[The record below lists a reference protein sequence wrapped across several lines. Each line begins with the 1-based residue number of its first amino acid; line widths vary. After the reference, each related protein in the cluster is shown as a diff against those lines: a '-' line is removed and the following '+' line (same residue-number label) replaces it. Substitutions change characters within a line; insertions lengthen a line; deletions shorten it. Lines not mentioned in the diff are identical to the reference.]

1 MKEQPFNH
9 PQVGD
14 EITVPLL
21 ESGVT
26 KDVRVRVAAVYT
38 QPPLIGIMRVQIVSN
53 PSVFTHVENFGQPMK
68 PDAARDRRLGRGGG
82 R

>member
-1 MKEQPFNH
+1 MNMKEQPFTP

-21 ESGVT
+21 ESGVM
-26 KDVRVRVAAVYT
+26 KDVWVRVAAVYT
-38 QPPLIGIMRVQIVSN
+38 EPPLTGIMRVQIVSN
-53 PSVFTHVENFGQPMK
+53 PSVFTHVENFGRPVQPN
-68 PDAARDRRLGRGGG
+68 AARRLSTGGG